1 MFIWLIQLMCL
12 IHIAYCAKCRMM
24 GDGGGPYC
32 ASNNNGAYDTAC
44 DAVDPEV
51 PCSTIGVGNTCT

>member
-1 MFIWLIQLMCL
+1 MCL